1 MDSRMTFAERCLA
14 DYWACRNMLLQRY
27 GREHFFDLSAVP
39 IPRKENRVIPE
50 KARRKL
56 ECLME
61 RYVRAARKVECN
73 IA

>member
-27 GREHFFDLSAVP
+27 GREHFFDLD
-39 IPRKENRVIPE
+39 RVIPE

>member
-14 DYWACRNMLLQRY
+14 DYWACRNRLLSRY
-27 GREHFFDLSAVP
+27 GREHFFDLD
-39 IPRKENRVIPE
+39 RVIPE

>member
-27 GREHFFDLSAVP
+27 GREHFFDLD
-39 IPRKENRVIPE
+39 RVIPK
-50 KARRKL
+50 KARRQL

-61 RYVRAARKVECN
+61 RYVQAARKVEYR